1 MNSVGCFFL
10 IVFVV
15 TDSGGDSGG
24 RCICSSFNL
33 FCFYHIGVNYSKI
46 KSSFSMGGFLY
57 VYLLKAFR
65 IEF

>member
-33 FCFYHIGVNYSKI
+33 FCFYHIGVNYSKL
-46 KSSFSMGGFLY
+46 SSAREG
-57 VYLLKAFR
+57 
-65 IEF
+65 